1 MSELTENSH
10 LQSNI
15 TMPVIRG
22 EIALISNYTDQQ
34 SGSSTYALFW
44 VRDFCN
50 IQCAVCVFTG
60 VSKDFSWNL
69 DLYFPG
75 TFSIITDDHAKEI
88 RCTVSFQFL
97 SWICIQ

>member
-1 MSELTENSH
+1 MEVENIHFYCEKIYFCVGTE
-10 LQSNI
+10 
-15 TMPVIRG
+15 
-22 EIALISNYTDQQ
+22 
-34 SGSSTYALFW
+34 
-44 VRDFCN
+44 DFCN

-69 DLYFPG
+69 DLYFSG

-97 SWICIQ
+97 SGICIQ

>member
-15 TMPVIRG
+15 KMPCDKRRNRTD
-22 EIALISNYTDQQ
+22 SNYTDQQ

-69 DLYFPG
+69 DLYFSG

-88 RCTVSFQFL
+88 RCTVSF
-97 SWICIQ
+97 

>member
-22 EIALISNYTDQQ
+22 NCTDSNYTDQQ

-60 VSKDFSWNL
+60 VSKDFSCNF
-69 DLYFPG
+69 DLFFSW

>member
-22 EIALISNYTDQQ
+22 EIALIVIILINSL
-34 SGSSTYALFW
+34 GVVTYALFW

-88 RCTVSFQFL
+88 RCTVSF
-97 SWICIQ
+97 

>member
-22 EIALISNYTDQQ
+22 EIALIVIILINSLGVVLMLY
-34 SGSSTYALFW
+34 SGSGISAISSVPY
-44 VRDFCN
+44 
-50 IQCAVCVFTG
+50 G

-69 DLYFPG
+69 DLYFSG

>member
-22 EIALISNYTDQQ
+22 EIALI
-34 SGSSTYALFW
+34 

-69 DLYFPG
+69 DLYFSG

-97 SWICIQ
+97 SGICIQ